1 MIVDRLFVERE
12 GIATNYDWTP
22 MFFVGASVFTV
33 LSFGGAFR
41 VVVVSFIVLFRRFCG
56 HYVLCLISGPIDR
69 GKVASDVFISTLTI

>member
-22 MFFVGASVFTV
+22 MFFVGAYFFSG

-56 HYVLCLISGPIDR
+56 HYV
-69 GKVASDVFISTLTI
+69 